1 MADNDKNRAGG
12 GIGFLG
18 MLAILF
24 IGLKLAGIITWP
36 WWVVLLPLWGPF
48 AAVAIF
54 LLVAFAIHASGR

>member
-36 WWVVLLPLWGPF
+36 WWVVMLPLWGPF
-48 AAVAIF
+48 AVAVL
-54 LLVAFAIHASGR
+54 LLVALFVINLRS